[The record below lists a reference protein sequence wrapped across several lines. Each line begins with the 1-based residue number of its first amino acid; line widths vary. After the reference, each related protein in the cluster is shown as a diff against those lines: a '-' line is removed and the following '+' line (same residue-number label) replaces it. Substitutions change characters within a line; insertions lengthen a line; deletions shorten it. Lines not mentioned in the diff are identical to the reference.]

1 MSKKIVLLVCLV
13 ALVVVG
19 GVMYRVSSVK
29 APLVPIPAVDQSIP
43 KKNTVAYQW
52 QWENFTDKK
61 TAPPTPESAED
72 EEEENTAPR
81 GEVPYDVVKIY
92 SILQS
97 VEIGDDGR
105 VMPNHTAKV
114 ALDIGFD
121 DLGLDLSPAA
131 IAELQELIR
140 IGLPGEAGEEA
151 AMVLENYHQFL
162 LAEEEFNHQ
171 TSEGMPVGD
180 RYDELVQLRRE
191 YLGTEMAD
199 QLFQVEDV
207 QARHMISSFAVHQNQ
222 DLNEDEKRAE
232 LDALQESF
240 DEKMLALGQLE
251 PEIAAEAKVQRLRD
265 SGATDAEIY
274 SARENILGVERA
286 QELQAADREEVR
298 WQNNFNG
305 FWQARQQIVQA
316 GLDDAEKERQIEQLL
331 NQHFTPDERERA
343 RLTAFKWE
351 SKD

>member
-1 MSKKIVLLVCLV
+1 
-13 ALVVVG
+13 
-19 GVMYRVSSVK
+19 
-29 APLVPIPAVDQSIP
+29 
-43 KKNTVAYQW
+43 
-52 QWENFTDKK
+52 
-61 TAPPTPESAED
+61 
-72 EEEENTAPR
+72 
-81 GEVPYDVVKIY
+81 
-92 SILQS
+92 
-97 VEIGDDGR
+97 
-105 VMPNHTAKV
+105 
-114 ALDIGFD
+114 
-121 DLGLDLSPAA
+121 
-131 IAELQELIR
+131 
-140 IGLPGEAGEEA
+140 
-151 AMVLENYHQFL
+151 
-162 LAEEEFNHQ
+162 
-171 TSEGMPVGD
+171 
-180 RYDELVQLRRE
+180 
-191 YLGTEMAD
+191 
-199 QLFQVEDV
+199 
-207 QARHMISSFAVHQNQ
+207 MISSFAVHQNQ